1 MAGRDA
7 GVYPSDWYTTVW
19 IHNPGSEVATARIF
33 FLERGTANLDPPW
46 VDMAIAAGE
55 TERIDNIVET
65 LFHRETFGALRITCA
80 AQRLAVTSRTYSKG
94 PAQGERDSVGQD
106 FAAVP
111 PSFAIGLGEKAQI
124 LGAQQTLPAAASDS
138 RFNFGFVETTGH
150 SATVRVTAFDATG
163 ASQGY
168 TDLQVR
174 EHSQR
179 QVAFK
184 DRFPGVSTTN
194 SRLEAE
200 VISGAGK
207 VIAYGS
213 GIANGSQDSTTFEAV
228 YADTLLAEHAPT
240 GVTEVAAGQ
249 GLTGG
254 GAGPTVTLD
263 VGAGAG
269 IVVNADTVSIA
280 DAGIGNAKIADGA
293 VTPAK
298 LSPAGSAAGQG
309 LISNGDA
316 VVWGAVAGP
325 PGPQGPQ
332 GPPGPATGPGKP
344 GFSLSTADPAF
355 NVGLDAAVTI
365 GVDGLPLIAY
375 WNSNQA
381 SLKVVHCSNLTCSSA
396 TRSTLEVVGTSGGGI
411 AITIGADGRGLISYY
426 HGANRDLKVAH
437 CTDTICSEATT
448 TTLDSAGDLG
458 WSSSIVIGADG
469 LGLVS
474 YLDVTNETLKV
485 AHCSDVACSSATT
498 TALASARGPCGGTS
512 IPPGGACGGT
522 SITIGGDG
530 LGLIAFSDSDTAK
543 MAHCADTSCSTAG
556 VATVFPAPW
565 GHPSITTGSDGF
577 GLIASGG
584 IVAHCSDLACTTATS
599 ASITPYATDASI
611 SIGVDGLGVISSYR
625 FIDANTIVAAV
636 SHCSDV
642 ACSTGTSA
650 SLEVVGDLGVGTS
663 IAVGVDGFPVVA
675 YRRSTITADL
685 RVAHCSNVFC
695 IPYFRRR

>member
-7 GVYPSDWYTTVW
+7 GIYPSDWYTTVW
-19 IHNPGSEVATARIF
+19 IHNPGPEAATARIS

-65 LFHRETFGALRITCA
+65 LFHSEAFGALRVTCA

-111 PSFAIGLGEKAQI
+111 ASFAIGLGEKAQI
-124 LGAQQTLPAAASDS
+124 LGAHQTLPAAASAS

-150 SATVRVTAFDATG
+150 SATVRVTAFDASG
-163 ASQGY
+163 VSQGY

-213 GIANGSQDSTTFEAV
+213 GIANGSQDPTTFEAV
-228 YADTLLAEHAPT
+228 YADTLLAEDAPT
-240 GVTEVAAGQ
+240 GVTEVVAGQ

-280 DAGIGNAKIADGA
+280 DAGIGNVKIADGA
-293 VTPAK
+293 VTAAK

-309 LISNGDA
+309 LISTGDA

-332 GPPGPATGPGKP
+332 GPPGPASGPGRP

-355 NVGLDAAVTI
+355 NVGLDVAMTI

-375 WNSNQA
+375 WDSNQG
-381 SLKVVHCSNLTCSSA
+381 SLKVAHCSDLTCSTA
-396 TRSTLEVVGTSGGGI
+396 TTSTLEFVGTSGGGI
-411 AITIGADGRGLISYY
+411 AVTIGADGRGLISYY

-437 CTDTICSEATT
+437 CTDTICSGATT
-448 TTLDSAGDLG
+448 TTLDSAGDVG

-474 YLDVTNETLKV
+474 YLDLTNSLLKV
-485 AHCSDVACSSATT
+485 AHCSDTACTTAPTATLSSA
-498 TALASARGPCGGTS
+498 AGPAWGTS
-512 IPPGGACGGT
+512 L
-522 SITIGGDG
+522 TIGGDG

-543 MAHCADTSCSTAG
+543 MAHCADTSCSAAG

-565 GHPSITTGSDGF
+565 GRPSITTGSDGF

-584 IVAHCSDLACTTATS
+584 IVAHCSDSACATATS

-611 SIGVDGLGVISSYR
+611 SIGADGLGVISSYR
-625 FIDANTIVAAV
+625 LIDANTFVAAV

-642 ACSTGTSA
+642 ACSMGTNA
-650 SLEVVGDLGVGTS
+650 LLEVVGDIGVGTS
-663 IAVGVDGFPVVA
+663 IAIGVDGFPIVA
-675 YRRSTITADL
+675 YKRSIPGDL

-695 IPYFRRR
+695 VPYFRRR